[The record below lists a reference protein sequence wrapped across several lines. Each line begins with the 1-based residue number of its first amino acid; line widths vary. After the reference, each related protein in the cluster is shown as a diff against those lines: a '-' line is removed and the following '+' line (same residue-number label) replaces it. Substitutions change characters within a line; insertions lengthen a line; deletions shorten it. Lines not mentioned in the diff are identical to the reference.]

1 MRVSK
6 WMNDIVTSGV
16 LSQGVTE
23 KSKRAIDD
31 ICMNE
36 QMSE

>member
-1 MRVSK
+1 
-6 WMNDIVTSGV
+6 MNEWDIETSGV

-23 KSKRAIDD
+23 KSKWAIDD